1 MQEIEK
7 NYDNIIRAQT
17 LISYLNLNKKKNYL
31 LNKKNDIPYYIAHP
45 ILIQIVLN
53 KKMLRKFY

>member
-17 LISYLNLNKKKNYL
+17 LISYLNLNKKKIIYL
-31 LNKKNDIPYYIAHP
+31 IKK
-45 ILIQIVLN
+45 
-53 KKMLRKFY
+53 